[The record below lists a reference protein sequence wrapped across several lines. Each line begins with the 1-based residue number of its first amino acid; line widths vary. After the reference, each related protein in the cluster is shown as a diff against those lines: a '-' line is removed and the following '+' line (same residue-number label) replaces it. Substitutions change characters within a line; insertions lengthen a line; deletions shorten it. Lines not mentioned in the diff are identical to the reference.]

1 MNIVYQGI
9 TKEGTCVSG
18 DRIENQGDIYI
29 YSANSENTK
38 FDDEKEEITITAKKV
53 KPNSVQL
60 LNLGD
65 PDQNVLNQI
74 MSLVRTMYGFK
85 TDVDIYISR
94 RGITLETRTT
104 LGDNMRK
111 V

>member
-53 KPNSVQL
+53 KPSSVQI

-65 PDQNVLNQI
+65 PDQNVISHI
-74 MSLVRTMYGFK
+74 MSLIRTMYGFK
-85 TDVDIYISR
+85 TDVDIHVSR
-94 RGITLETRTT
+94 RGITWETHMT
-104 LGDNMRK
+104 LGDDKRK